1 MKALRY
7 ILYVLIILVALGL
20 LGYYAFYL
28 HDLSP
33 TNIVKCLLL
42 VTGAVLGILK
52 AGKQRKPVNRKALYQ
67 KAYGE
72 FIQNAFADD
81 PKLEKKLYSAIDDY
95 NQNKA
100 SSAISK
106 LEKLRK
112 HCQRTADIYAVTV
125 FLGFCCDD
133 MGAFGEAIQ
142 YYQAASA
149 IRNNST
155 IASNLGL
162 AYQRTGQFDA
172 AEAAYRQA
180 ILLNPKNTYALN
192 NQAVLYFRHGDY
204 EESLELSKQVL
215 ELDAAMV
222 QALSNA
228 ALCCALTGREEE
240 YKTYYKRAVSNGY
253 DGSKIKNLLA
263 QMDVQVN

>member
-7 ILYVLIILVALGL
+7 ILYGLIILAAVGL
-20 LGYYAFYL
+20 LCYYAFYEQ
-28 HDLSP
+28 DLSP
-33 TNIVKCLLL
+33 NNIAKCLLL
-42 VTGAVLGILK
+42 IVGAILGMLKTGK
-52 AGKQRKPVNRKALYQ
+52 RRKPVNQKALYQ

-72 FIQNAFADD
+72 FIQNAFSDD
-81 PKLEKKLYSAIDDY
+81 PKLERKLYSAIDDY
-95 NQNKA
+95 NHSKP

-106 LEKLRK
+106 LEKLRR

-125 FLGFCCDD
+125 FLGLCCDD
-133 MGAFGEAIQ
+133 MGAFTEAIR
-142 YYQAASA
+142 YYQAASS

-155 IASNLGL
+155 VSSNLGL

-172 AEAAYRQA
+172 AEAAYHQA

-192 NQAVLYFRHGDY
+192 NQAVLCFRRGDY

-253 DGSKIKNLLA
+253 DGKKIKNFLS
-263 QMDVQVN
+263 QMDLEID